1 MAEIN
6 ESLSTYLDRIE
17 RLEEQ
22 FLDKDIVVSS
32 SLRNEILLDGED
44 DEIQKEPILWR
55 LHQYNMFYVVRV
67 PKGTTIQRHRHD
79 EAVFRFV
86 TEGSLILNDEHEITS
101 GMWFVVKA
109 ETPYEVRTEEGYVA
123 IAAYQQRCKTRRMT
137 AVHRVKTVDGE
148 G

>member
-1 MAEIN
+1 MAEID
-6 ESLSTYLDRIE
+6 ERLSTYLDRIE

-32 SLRNEILLDGED
+32 SLRNEVLLDGDD

-55 LHQYNMFYVVRV
+55 LHQYNMFYIVRV
-67 PKGTTIQRHRHD
+67 PKGTTIQRHQHD

-86 TEGSLILNDEHEITS
+86 AEGSLVLNNEHKITS

-109 ETPYEVRTEEGYVA
+109 DTPYEVRTEEGYVA
-123 IAAYQQRCKTRRMT
+123 IAAYKLKCKTRKMT
-137 AVHRVKTVDGE
+137 ALHNVKTVGGE